1 MSFGAYILVSS
12 LAVVTGALQPLLVI
26 TKKARTMEK
35 ENICQSCRYCIAPTM
50 KCNRLVFTAM
60 GMRDKLGSDFKKG
73 NQCPYHEDGEP
84 QERDYKPL
92 NFYNS

>member
-1 MSFGAYILVSS
+1 
-12 LAVVTGALQPLLVI
+12 
-26 TKKARTMEK
+26 MEK
-35 ENICQSCRYCIAPTM
+35 ENICQSCRYCIEPSM